1 MESCSCEESAVPVS
15 PRLEPKLASESIVK
29 NVSARQQSEMGRE
42 DTSEIA
48 VNVNRS
54 CQQTQLAGSRGET

>member
-1 MESCSCEESAVPVS
+1 MS
-15 PRLEPKLASESIVK
+15 PRLELKLANESIVK
-29 NVSARQQSEMGRE
+29 SVSARQQSEMGRE

-48 VNVNRS
+48 VNVSRS